1 MTSRAVPSRFS
12 LRSQLVF
19 RQQRSR
25 KRPKSLSIAIL
36 VSIPTMPQRPSRRSP
51 PARVSSK
58 PWRGAKSAA
67 RRAQRSMWPV
77 AISTRFRATSSVRLE
92 TMTARSRSTR
102 TAPSAFFNRAGA
114 LAASGEMDRA
124 LADYDRAIELDPM
137 DADAHVGRGRAHYQ
151 KKDYAAAIADYD
163 AALRLAPGD
172 VEALAERGDAH
183 DEPAFMIAPP
193 RITAVSSSSSQGTPR
208 PGTIAAGI
216 VRYWVVLRKRLQTAT
231 RPCGSRPMTWHPR
244 QPRLHIS
251 EAWPVRAG
259 DCRLRSGAGPS
270 SA

>member
-1 MTSRAVPSRFS
+1 
-12 LRSQLVF
+12 
-19 RQQRSR
+19 
-25 KRPKSLSIAIL
+25 
-36 VSIPTMPQRPSRRSP
+36 MPQRPSRRSP

-92 TMTARSRSTR
+92 SMTARSRSTR
-102 TAPSAFFNRAGA
+102 TAPSAFFNRARA

-163 AALRLAPGD
+163 AALRLAQGD

-183 DEPAFMIAPP
+183 ERAGLYDRAAEDYSRLIVIEPRKAKTWNNRCWDRAALRRLAEALTDCNEALRPAPP
-193 RITAVSSSSSQGTPR
+193 SHGTL
-208 PGTIAAGI
+208 AN
-216 VRYWVVLRKRLQTAT
+216 RLLTYLHVGRSAQPVCVT
-231 RPCGSRPMTWHPR
+231 HPT
-244 QPRLHIS
+244 PD
-251 EAWPVRAG
+251 P
-259 DCRLRSGAGPS
+259 
-270 SA
+270 

>member
-124 LADYDRAIELDPM
+124 LADYDRAIELDPK

-151 KKDYAAAIADYD
+151 KKDFAAAVADYD
-163 AALRLAPGD
+163 AALGLVPND
-172 VEALAERGDAH
+172 PTALAERGDAH
-183 DEPAFMIAPP
+183 ERAGLYDRAAEDYSRLIAIDPANAKAWNNRCWDRALLGRLEQALADCNEALRLAPP
-193 RITAVSSSSSQGTPR
+193 
-208 PGTIAAGI
+208 
-216 VRYWVVLRKRLQTAT
+216 
-231 RPCGSRPMTWHPR
+231 HPR
-244 QPRLHIS
+244 
-251 EAWPVRAG
+251 
-259 DCRLRSGAGPS
+259 GPGIRP
-270 SA
+270 